1 MDDGETP
8 VSWKGIDAGARLVTV
23 DGQEIGRV
31 EEVAGDRQADIF
43 DGRVVSVAGPHSRRG
58 DKRYVAAE
66 RVGRIWPDRVE
77 VDLGADEAAR
87 LPAYTEP
94 KSVTWRAISVCSCRS
109 AWLWGPQLKRPARHY
124 AGLLCEWPRVPR
136 SARS

>member
-1 MDDGETP
+1 MDENETP
-8 VSWKGIDAGARLVTV
+8 ISWKGIGAGARLVTA

-31 EEVAGDRQADIF
+31 EEVAGDPQADIF
-43 DGRVVSVAGPHSRRG
+43 DGLVVSLAGHHAGHR

-94 KSVTWRAISVCSCRS
+94 KSVTWSASESGRITARLRS
-109 AWLWGPQLKRPARHY
+109 AFKDLFGRR
-124 AGLLCEWPRVPR
+124 G
-136 SARS
+136 